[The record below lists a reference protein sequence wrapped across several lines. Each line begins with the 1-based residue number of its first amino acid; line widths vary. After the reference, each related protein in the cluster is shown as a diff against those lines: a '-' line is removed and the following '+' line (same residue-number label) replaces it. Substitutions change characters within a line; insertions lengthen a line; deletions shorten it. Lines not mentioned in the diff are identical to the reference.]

1 MSLSIF
7 GETKVHNILTLT
19 TNKWF
24 KNDTLKE
31 QKKSHNSSHTLKNI
45 PKFGWEVTRACL
57 LVFAEMTLDTC
68 FKVKPYFKLERCS
81 FILQAYILFSFCF
94 VYCLCKIKT
103 FSWRG
108 CFSTHLNDVLK
119 NECII
124 ITYFFLLLFPTKQFT
139 SSRFHSNVP
148 SFKHSNHRQV
158 GERFM
163 IFVFIWSGLIW
174 Q

>member
-1 MSLSIF
+1 MSLNIF

-81 FILQAYILFSFCF
+81 FI
-94 VYCLCKIKT
+94 
-103 FSWRG
+103 
-108 CFSTHLNDVLK
+108 
-119 NECII
+119 
-124 ITYFFLLLFPTKQFT
+124 
-139 SSRFHSNVP
+139 
-148 SFKHSNHRQV
+148 
-158 GERFM
+158 
-163 IFVFIWSGLIW
+163 
-174 Q
+174 